1 MSHTDPKSLANLY
14 QPLDEVALGFAKTIY
29 EICTAKWFKVED
41 FQKHEILLSEAYV
54 LLWQNS
60 ETGDVDGRKVG
71 LPLKVG
77 AFATV
82 FLDLIASKKIE
93 VFLTHEDRDP
103 RVRVIDDTQTGT
115 FLDGALFDDLRLRH
129 HRAMRLQKYLERAE
143 ESSCVDIILNSL
155 ILRGILKKEKKGFP
169 GLKFFRR
176 FPTTNPKPEK
186 DLVEQIRNVSLDQDE
201 NHDSYIIALLAICR
215 EADNIFLI
223 SDPILKKYF
232 STLEYTELKK
242 RMDKMINEYLRRG
255 RPRSWCR
262 PRSRNLTLGSSPV
275 SSPRVTP
282 RITRRSAS
290 MHEQLGKTRSSDGI
304 TSTNAQQMHLS

>member
-29 EICTAKWFKVED
+29 EICTARWFKVED

-60 ETGDVDGRKVG
+60 ETGDIDGRKVG

-77 AFATV
+77 AFAAV
-82 FLDLIASKKIE
+82 FLDLIISRKIE
-93 VFLTHEDRDP
+93 VFLAPEDREP
-103 RVRVIDDTQTGT
+103 RVRVIDDRQTGT
-115 FLDGALFDDLRLRH
+115 FLDDALFDDLRLKH
-129 HRAMRLQKYLERAE
+129 HKIIRLSKYLERAE
-143 ESSCVDIILNSL
+143 ESSCVDIIISSL

-176 FPTTNPKPEK
+176 FPTTNPQPEN
-186 DLVEQIRNVSLDQDE
+186 DLVQQIRKFSTSSEDE
-201 NHDSYIIALLAICR
+201 NQDSYIIALLAICR

-232 STLEYTELKK
+232 ANVEYTELKK
-242 RMDKMINEYLRRG
+242 RIDRMINDYLKKG

-262 PRSRNLTLGSSPV
+262 PRSRNLTIGASP
-275 SSPRVTP
+275 SASPRFTP
-282 RITRRSAS
+282 RISRRSAS
-290 MHEQLGKTRSSDGI
+290 MHEHLGKTRSSEG
-304 TSTNAQQMHLS
+304 

>member
-129 HRAMRLQKYLERAE
+129 HRVMRLQKYLERAE

-186 DLVEQIRNVSLDQDE
+186 DLVEQIRNVSLDEEE

-304 TSTNAQQMHLS
+304 PSTNAQQIHLS

>member
-29 EICTAKWFKVED
+29 EICSAKWFNIED

-60 ETGDVDGRKVG
+60 ETGDIDGRKVG

-77 AFATV
+77 AFAAV
-82 FLDLIASKKIE
+82 FLDLIISKKIE
-93 VFLTHEDRDP
+93 VFLTHEDREP
-103 RVRVIDDTQTGT
+103 RVRVIDERQTGT
-115 FLDGALFDDLRLRH
+115 FLDDALFDDLRLKH
-129 HRAMRLQKYLERAE
+129 HRVIRLQKYLERAE
-143 ESSCVDIILNSL
+143 ESACVDIILSSL

-186 DLVEQIRNVSLDQDE
+186 DLVEQIRKFSMSDNE

-232 STLEYTELKK
+232 SSVEYVEMKK
-242 RMDKMINEYLRRG
+242 RIDKMISDCLKKG

-262 PRSRNLTLGSSPV
+262 PRSRNLTINSSP
-275 SSPRVTP
+275 SDSPRFTP
-282 RITRRSAS
+282 RFPRRSAS
-290 MHEQLGKTRSSDGI
+290 MHEQLRKTASSEG
-304 TSTNAQQMHLS
+304 

>member
-14 QPLDEVALGFAKTIY
+14 QPLDEVAFGFAKTIY

-60 ETGDVDGRKVG
+60 ETGDIDGRKVG

-77 AFATV
+77 AFAAV
-82 FLDLIASKKIE
+82 FLDLIISRKIE
-93 VFLTHEDRDP
+93 VFLAHEDREP
-103 RVRVIDDTQTGT
+103 RVRVIDDSQTGT
-115 FLDGALFDDLRLRH
+115 FLDEALFDDLRLKH
-129 HRAMRLQKYLERAE
+129 HKAIRLQKYLERAE
-143 ESSCVDIILNSL
+143 ESSCVDIIISSL

-176 FPTTNPKPEK
+176 FPTTNPKPEH
-186 DLVEQIRNVSLDQDE
+186 DLVQQIRDFGLSSEE
-201 NHDSYIIALLAICR
+201 NNRDSYIIALLAICR

-232 STLEYTELKK
+232 SSIEYTDQKK
-242 RMDKMINEYLRRG
+242 RIDKMINDYLKKS
-255 RPRSWCR
+255 RPKSWCR
-262 PRSRNLTLGSSPV
+262 QRSRNLTIGSSP
-275 SSPRVTP
+275 SASPSITP
-282 RITRRSAS
+282 RISRRCTS
-290 MHEQLGKTRSSDGI
+290 MHEQLGKTRSNEG
-304 TSTNAQQMHLS
+304 